1 MKIMKVGFRAK
12 NRKSWMKRHRRFLA
26 IVIVLACVMTNN
38 AYACDSQ
45 DETICCSD
53 KSLDNKVYSP
63 EFPDAYILT
72 ENKST
77 RLGNGKIQKEIC
89 ATVFVEETISL
100 IDGQAIITDSR
111 LLSEAEVK
119 EIGEDNF
126 EDLSNAIRDLPTI
139 PEETATRGKLTISF
153 TAYSQT
159 VGNGITIN
167 CGGTAHWS
175 GLNFFYN
182 SENNP
187 AVGNDFFGIVWA
199 GDYLETNH
207 SFSVYWDTTPSIIPP
222 TYYHPEPNSATV
234 YEFTEYPRLGSYGF
248 TYVRDADIAVTMHK
262 NTLTGNGNLAGIIM
276 QYTHTYETFTPNV
289 SITISTFPLGF
300 SVSSVAHQ
308 WTLETD
314 TFAFPY

>member
-12 NRKSWMKRHRRFLA
+12 NRKSWMKRNRRFLS

-77 RLGNGKIQKEIC
+77 RLGYGKIQKEIS
-89 ATVFVEETISL
+89 ATVFVEETIEL
-100 IDGQAIITDSR
+100 IDGQAIITESR

-126 EDLSNAIRDLPTI
+126 EDLSNVTRDLPAI
-139 PEETATRGKLTISF
+139 PEESNTRGKLTISF
-153 TAYSQT
+153 TAYSQSE
-159 VGNGITIN
+159 GNGITIN

-175 GLNFFYN
+175 GFNFIY
-182 SENNP
+182 SPKNNP
-187 AVGNDFFGIVWA
+187 AVGNDFFGIIWA
-199 GDYLETNH
+199 GNYWVTSH
-207 SFSVYWDTTPSIIPP
+207 SFSVYWHNNSGITSP
-222 TYYHPEPNSATV
+222 TYYHPSPNSAAV
-234 YEFTEYPRLGSYGF
+234 YEFSEYYEVGSYTS
-248 TYVRDADIAVTMHK
+248 TYVQDADIAVTLHK
-262 NTLTGNGNLAGIIM
+262 NTLTGNGNLADIIM
-276 QYTHTYETFTPNV
+276 KYIHTYETLTPSVNLNFSQMPV
-289 SITISTFPLGF
+289 GF
-300 SVSSVAHQ
+300 SLSPVANQ
-308 WTLETD
+308 WSLETEP
-314 TFAFPY
+314 FRFPY